1 MTPQRRLLVLTES
14 LGYGGTESHL
24 LRTLPA
30 IVDSGW
36 KVAVFCLSERGGRA
50 QELEDVGIEV
60 FENRRSRPRKGSG
73 SHFTGGIAYAYR
85 QVFGLMLRWRPHIA
99 HFYLPGPY
107 LIGAPAAIAA
117 RVPIKIMSRRSLS
130 HYQKNWPT
138 AAQME
143 RWLHNRVELLIGNSR
158 AVVAELLSEGIPE
171 SKVRLIY
178 NGIELPDLPTRDEAR
193 RELGLA
199 PDAFVGVVVANLI
212 KYKGHQDL
220 IKGLAQVARQLPSSW
235 RVLLAG
241 RDEGLRPKLQSLA
254 GELGIASNI
263 QFLGE
268 RPNILSLLAAA
279 DFSALSSHEEGFSNV
294 ILESMAAALPLVVTQ
309 VGGNPEAVLDEQT
322 GLVVPPKDPDALG
335 RAIARLAGDPALR
348 TRLGRAGKARVEQE
362 FSLARCV
369 QLHSELYDELVL
381 KAQRR
386 TPKFRSKIQP
396 KKTVQNR
403 PLMLAYWGRYGG
415 LPQLTL
421 ELGRASKRLDQLSDT
436 TISVSAM
443 NELFK
448 EYEIFGEAIF
458 KVDTYATPIGSL
470 DPVALIKLRRAV
482 WARLAEDGT
491 RFFVNLM
498 PHVWS
503 PVVTPMLRQAGIRH
517 TVIIHDADPHL
528 GDRTALINRWL
539 LREAKLADRVV
550 TLTKSVAERLVES
563 NVVAED
569 KISVLFHPNLTY
581 ANDSIS
587 NGQKPSPLRLLFFGR
602 ILPYKGLSNFVSAV
616 EVLRGA
622 NVPLTVGIFGAG
634 DLNSERTR
642 LEALGAEIVNRW
654 IPAQEIGGILARHDV
669 VVVSHTKASQSGV
682 IAAAHG
688 AGVPVVCT
696 PVGGLVEQVVPD
708 ITGLVASDGSPEALA
723 GAIRRFADDKTLL
736 SRIRRNLN
744 TTDKTRSVDR
754 FLTELAEIAR
764 GSVGQSW

>member
-1 MTPQRRLLVLTES
+1 
-14 LGYGGTESHL
+14 
-24 LRTLPA
+24 
-30 IVDSGW
+30 
-36 KVAVFCLSERGGRA
+36 
-50 QELEDVGIEV
+50 
-60 FENRRSRPRKGSG
+60 
-73 SHFTGGIAYAYR
+73 
-85 QVFGLMLRWRPHIA
+85 MLRWRPHIA

-138 AAQME
+138 AARME
-143 RWLHNRVELLIGNSR
+143 RWLHNHVDLLIGNSR

-171 SKVRLIY
+171 TKVRLIY
-178 NGIELPDLPTRDEAR
+178 NGIEPPDLPTRGEAR

-199 PDAFVGVVVANLI
+199 PDAFVGVAVANLI

-220 IKGLAQVARQLPSSW
+220 IKGLAQVAWQLPSPW
-235 RVLLAG
+235 RMLLVG

-254 GELGIASNI
+254 SELGIASNI

-268 RPNILSLLAAA
+268 RSDILSLFAAA

-309 VGGNPEAVLDEQT
+309 VGGNPEAVLDEET
-322 GLVVPPKDPDALG
+322 GLVVPPKDPNELG

-348 TRLGRAGKARVEQE
+348 TRLGRAGRARVEQE

-369 QLHSELYDELVL
+369 RLHRELYDGLL
-381 KAQRR
+381 KAERR
-386 TPKFRSKIQP
+386 TRKFGSKIQS
-396 KKTVQNR
+396 KKIVQNR
-403 PLMLAYWGRYGG
+403 RLMLAYWGRYGG

-421 ELGRASKRLDQLSDT
+421 ELGRASKRLGQLSDT

-443 NELFK
+443 NELVK

-458 KVDTYATPIGSL
+458 KVKTYATPIGSL

-482 WARLAEDGT
+482 WERLIEDGT
-491 RFFVNLM
+491 RFFVSLM

-503 PVVTPMLRQAGIRH
+503 PVVTPMLREAGIRH

-550 TLTKSVAERLVES
+550 TLTRSVAERLIES

-581 ANDSIS
+581 ANDSIP
-587 NGQKPSPLRLLFFGR
+587 NGQETSPLRLLFFGR
-602 ILPYKGLSNFVSAV
+602 ILPYKGLKNFVSAV
-616 EVLRGA
+616 ELLRGE
-622 NVPLTVGIFGAG
+622 NLPLTVGIFGAG
-634 DLNSERTR
+634 ELSSERTR
-642 LEALGAEIVNRW
+642 LEALDAEIVNRW
-654 IPAQEIGGILARHDV
+654 ISPDEIGGIFARHDV
-669 VVVSHTKASQSGV
+669 VVVAHTKASQSGV

-708 ITGLVASDGSPEALA
+708 INGVVANDISPEALA
-723 GAIRRFADDKTLL
+723 GAIRRFEDDKTLL

-744 TTDKTRSVDR
+744 TTNKTRSVDR
-754 FLTELAEIAR
+754 FLTELAEIAQ
-764 GSVGQSW
+764 GSAG